1 MLPVLIK
8 HTFKTLWTYGTT
20 EIARWQSTQKSG
32 VDIMVGMLS
41 LQGVRNELSLLIPRR
56 MLQIP
61 DIATAN

>member
-8 HTFKTLWTYGTT
+8 HTFKALWKYGTA